1 VRRFGA
7 CLLVLLAVL
16 IVLVVALPN
25 TALAWL
31 RSEIGWLGR
40 GVNWV
45 EALWPGWDT
54 VHLLLFGVL
63 GLLARLALPR
73 VPLPVLLGGL
83 TGFAAASELLQF
95 AAPGRTPRLT
105 DFAQDVLG
113 AVAGVAVAAALM
125 GMGHLLAG
133 MTRRPGNRAP

>member
-1 VRRFGA
+1 MKRFGA
-7 CLLVLLAVL
+7 CLMVLLAVL

-31 RSEIGWLGR
+31 RGEIGWLGR

-54 VHLLLFGVL
+54 VHLLLFGAL

-73 VPLPVLLGGL
+73 TPLPALLAGLVL
-83 TGFAAASELLQF
+83 FAGASELLQF
-95 AAPGRTPRLT
+95 AAPGRTPRFT

-125 GMGHLLAG
+125 GMGHRVAE
-133 MTRRPGNRAP
+133 MTRRQGNRAR